1 MNKELLAILEY
12 LEQERGIG
20 KEKLAEAVEKAIL
33 NASKKSINPATNI
46 EVKLDLKTGD
56 IKAWAIL
63 EVVEANPNDDQ
74 ITLQKAKTKL
84 PSAKIGDSVKW
95 EVTPSNFG
103 RIAAQAA
110 KQTITQQ
117 LRKAEKAI
125 VKEEFEDKIGEI
137 VGGTVRR
144 FESGAVI
151 VDFGKAEGI
160 LSLHDKMPGDVY
172 SQGERISALLRS
184 VETSGSG
191 PSLILT
197 RTAPEFVAKLFERE
211 VSEIHDGIVQIR
223 KMAREPGSRTK
234 IAVTSKDPNID
245 PIGACVGMKG
255 MRVKNVTSE
264 LNGEKIDIV
273 EFDDD
278 LKSFAMKAFQPA
290 QIKKIDVD
298 EATHSLNITV
308 EPEQLSLAI
317 GKRGQNVRLTTKLLD
332 WKVNIMS
339 EEETKAAFQEQIDT
353 AVKTLS
359 EAMSISPESARLLV
373 SNGYLTVDGLR
384 AAELSDIA
392 KIEGMPEEDIAKIK
406 DIRNKD

>member
-74 ITLQKAKTKL
+74 ITLQKARTKL
-84 PSAKIGDSVKW
+84 PSAKIGDSIKW

-223 KMAREPGSRTK
+223 KIAREPGLRTK

-298 EATHSLNITV
+298 EATRSLNITV

-373 SNGYLTVDGLR
+373 SNGYLTVDGLK

-406 DIRNKD
+406 DIRDKD